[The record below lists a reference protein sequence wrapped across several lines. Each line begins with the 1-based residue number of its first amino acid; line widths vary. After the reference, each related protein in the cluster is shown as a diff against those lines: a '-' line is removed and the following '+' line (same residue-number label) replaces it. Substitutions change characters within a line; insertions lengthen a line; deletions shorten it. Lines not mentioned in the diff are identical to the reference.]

1 MKHQVVITES
11 LRRSFT
17 EATPFKHLVIPH
29 FLASDDQKRLLTAL
43 GDQDFTRRVTDIYS
57 FWQTD
62 DFKITTNPILKEFR
76 DHMRKDVVTTIAQI
90 TGLQLTSG
98 VIDMHAAIYR
108 DTDHL
113 LCHDDQLE
121 GRKVAYMLYLSSL
134 APGDGAALELYNSH
148 DGEPTTV
155 AKRIV
160 PTLGTLLIF
169 EVSALSFH
177 AVSELIVPKDRITI
191 AGWFHGTD

>member
-1 MKHQVVITES
+1 MKPHVKGIES
-11 LRRSFT
+11 LQKTFA
-17 EATPFKHLVIPH
+17 EATPFKHVAILNVINADEQQDL
-29 FLASDDQKRLLTAL
+29 LAAL
-43 GDQDFTRRVTDIYS
+43 GTEEFTRRVTDLYS

-62 DFKITTNPILKEFR
+62 DFKTTTNKVLKEFR
-76 DHMRKDVVTTIAQI
+76 DHMRNEVVKDVARI
-90 TGLQLTSG
+90 TGLKLIPE

-121 GRKVAYMLYLSSL
+121 GRKVAYMVYLSNL
-134 APGDGAALELYNSH
+134 ASGEGGALELYESH
-148 DGEPTTV
+148 EGEPTKI

-160 PTLGTLLIF
+160 PTAGTLLIF
-169 EVSALSFH
+169 EVSPMSFH
-177 AVSELIVPKDRITI
+177 AVSELVVAKDRIAI